1 MTHRMLIYMST
12 FEMYCQISYVSEK
25 LEQFHYEVES
35 PNRARA
41 NSVPMPNMNI
51 RGPVSITEIVAATG
65 LSRAT
70 VDRVVNERPGV
81 HPRTRAHVLRVIAHL
96 QNGEE
101 TGLHEPFALEKRETP
116 RFGIVIQAGE
126 TFRRS
131 VLRTV
136 QNVKDDERSTAIL
149 QAAASQ
155 SDEETIELIRKFGAD
170 SEGLALVSKN
180 IDPVKSALK
189 ELQGAG
195 KSVVALVSDLDAT
208 VRNAYVGID
217 NRAAGQLAAFILGR
231 CLERAQG
238 AKVAVVVGYFSYL
251 CQEDRE
257 IGFRSLLRQRF
268 PQIEIVEV
276 IKGEDSREA
285 TYDAALRLFKN
296 RRDIAGIY
304 NVAGGNFG
312 LARAINEARLDRRPL
327 YITHEVNEVTEPL
340 LRTGV
345 IDFLIS
351 QSVESLVRMSR
362 QVLIDLRLRTSSVR
376 ELNYLPVQV
385 VSEFTL
391 TPSTAG
397 K

>member
-1 MTHRMLIYMST
+1 MSV
-12 FEMYCQISYVSEK
+12 Q
-25 LEQFHYEVES
+25 
-35 PNRARA
+35 RR
-41 NSVPMPNMNI
+41 I
-51 RGPVSITEIVAATG
+51 RINEIVAATG

-70 VDRVVNERPGV
+70 VDRVLNKRPGV
-81 HPRTRAHVLRVIAHL
+81 HPRTQAHVLRVLARL
-96 QNGEE
+96 ENDGQSRLE
-101 TGLHEPFALEKRETP
+101 EPFGLERRETH
-116 RFGIVIQAGE
+116 RFGIVVQAGAAF
-126 TFRRS
+126 TKS
-131 VLRTV
+131 VLQTV
-136 QNVKDDERSTAIL
+136 QKLKDAESGPLNL
-149 QAAASQ
+149 QAAASR
-155 SDEETIELIRKFGAD
+155 SDEETIGLIQTLGRD
-170 SEGLALVSKN
+170 LDGLAVVSKN
-180 IDPVKSALK
+180 IEPVKSVLK
-189 ELQGAG
+189 ELRAAG
-195 KSVVALVSDLDAT
+195 KSIVALVSDLDSA

-231 CLERAQG
+231 CLERTG
-238 AKVAVVVGYFSYL
+238 EAKVAVVVGYFSYL

-276 IKGEDSREA
+276 IKGDDSREA
-285 TYDAALRLFKN
+285 TYAAVLRLLES

-312 LARAINEARLDRRPL
+312 LARAIAEACLDRRPL

-351 QSVESLVRMSR
+351 QNIESLVHLSR
-362 QVLIDLRLRTSSVR
+362 QVLIELRLGTGSVR

-391 TPSTAG
+391 APNSSG
-397 K
+397 

>member
-1 MTHRMLIYMST
+1 MSV
-12 FEMYCQISYVSEK
+12 Q
-25 LEQFHYEVES
+25 
-35 PNRARA
+35 RR
-41 NSVPMPNMNI
+41 I
-51 RGPVSITEIVAATG
+51 RINEIVAATG

-70 VDRVVNERPGV
+70 VDRVLNKRPGV
-81 HPRTRAHVLRVIAHL
+81 HPRTQAHVLRVLARL
-96 QNGEE
+96 ENDGQP
-101 TGLHEPFALEKRETP
+101 GLEQPFALERRETH
-116 RFGIVIQAGE
+116 RFGIVVHAGE
-126 TFRRS
+126 TFTKS
-131 VLRTV
+131 VVDMV
-136 QNVKDDERSTAIL
+136 QKLKDGESSAANL
-149 QAAASQ
+149 QAVASQ
-155 SDEETIELIRKFGAD
+155 SDEETVELIRTLGRD
-170 SEGLALVSKN
+170 LDGLAVVGKN
-180 IDPVKSALK
+180 LEPVKSALK
-189 ELQGAG
+189 ELRAAG
-195 KSVVALVSDLDAT
+195 KSIVSLVSDLDAA

-231 CLERAQG
+231 CLERTVE

-268 PQIEIVEV
+268 SQIEIVEV
-276 IKGEDSREA
+276 IKGDDSREA
-285 TYDAALRLFKN
+285 TYAAALRLLKN

-312 LARAINEARLDRRPL
+312 LAKAIGEAGLDRRPL

-351 QSVESLVRMSR
+351 QSVELLVRTSR
-362 QVLIDLRLRTSSVR
+362 QVLIDLSLGTGSVR

-391 TPSTAG
+391 APGVAG
-397 K
+397 R